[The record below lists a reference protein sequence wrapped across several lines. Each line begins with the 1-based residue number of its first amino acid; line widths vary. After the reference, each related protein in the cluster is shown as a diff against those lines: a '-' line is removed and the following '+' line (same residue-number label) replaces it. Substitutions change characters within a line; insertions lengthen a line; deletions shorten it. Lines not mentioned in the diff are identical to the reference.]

1 MRELKF
7 NDLIIGDQFKLLPK
21 NDKRVFERTKDGGAV
36 QVRDHNGNLFC
47 NPAFKVYC
55 YLTMPIYIDET
66 TRNGKRIIERLNAKQ
81 QENNDGFVDELDRH
95 LYHKRAADI
104 DPDLFIDHEEKD
116 AGT

>member
-1 MRELKF
+1 MKELKF

-47 NPAFKVYC
+47 NPEFKVYC

-66 TRNGKRIIERLNAKQ
+66 TKNGKRIIERLKRQ

-95 LYHKRAADI
+95 LYHKRAANI
-104 DPDLFIDHEEKD
+104 DPDLFIDHEGKD
-116 AGT
+116 AET

>member
-21 NDKRVFERTKDGGAV
+21 NDKRVFERTKDGGAI

-66 TRNGKRIIERLNAKQ
+66 TRNGKRIIERLNTKQ

-104 DPDLFIDHEEKD
+104 DPDLFIDHEAKD
-116 AGT
+116 TDT